1 MRQLL
6 LLLSLTSPLLFSEN
20 LTTQELGV
28 LRTEFFL
35 QRFREQLWTGPRK
48 VIARVRQEDL
58 FQHLHQRQH
67 QHQYQKRHSLPGS
80 NVCSDEREDAG
91 AQPCCVDQVE
101 VDFQELG
108 WDFILSPRSLTF
120 SYCRGSCN
128 PHLVRPALFTQ
139 AASQILY
146 VREKIFEI

>member
-28 LRTEFFL
+28 LRTEYML

-48 VIARVRQEDL
+48 VIARVRRADL

-67 QHQYQKRHSLPGS
+67 QHQYQKRHSRPAR
-80 NVCSDEREDAG
+80 NVCSDMTEDAG

-128 PHLVRPALFTQ
+128 PHFVRPALFTQ

-146 VREKIFEI
+146 VREKIFDI